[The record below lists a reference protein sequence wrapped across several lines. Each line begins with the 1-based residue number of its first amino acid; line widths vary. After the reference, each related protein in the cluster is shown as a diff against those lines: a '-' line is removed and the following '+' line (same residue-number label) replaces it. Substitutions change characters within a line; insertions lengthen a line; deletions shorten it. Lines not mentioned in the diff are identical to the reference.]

1 MMRQQCDR
9 CWQCSRCALVAYA
22 GLLRHSCVLVLQG
35 NLAGRDLTQ
44 AKSRPIQLR
53 LPDNSAVTN
62 QLVYESH
69 DYSFHW

>member
-1 MMRQQCDR
+1 
-9 CWQCSRCALVAYA
+9 
-22 GLLRHSCVLVLQG
+22 VLVLQG